1 MATKIGQELTALS
14 FLQGQTRLADGN
26 LGFDTATL
34 DGFVK
39 RAEAYERE
47 LKRVFGSIVTTVSEI
62 DKLTGQMKRTSFIPK
77 EYEQQALG
85 VIKAVQDQRST
96 WAQDS
101 SFMYTATN
109 KAHILETTREIKG
122 AKAQQ
127 FAKEELLAVG
137 GRLQHT
143 AGTSNKDMMT
153 SFIPVLDSDLSN
165 MSKTDVAKY
174 IRGLTPHSNSA
185 SLAEAKDR
193 SIKENAN
200 KIAEQEKQER
210 ELKRNQEKQE
220 REHESQ
226 LEQNYR
232 RKKAVDKENANKTA
246 EQEREFKRSQKE
258 KEKEQR
264 EEEKE
269 KAQQR
274 KALFSSLGKIGT
286 TIAVLTDITRRILTS
301 VLSFGSTVSKEGVQA
316 HTLETSYQTQRAMA
330 YFDRA
335 VGLGAGTSL
344 QAQEDLRAKFGN
356 TAKLDTE
363 ALKWLAMVMGDEV
376 STMVMSGL
384 GGENPAKLMERILDD
399 FYKRQQEGK
408 DQYGNVVG
416 QDKARR
422 ALVTLL
428 ESVSPSIARVFERMV
443 EEQSNG
449 LNAGMIKNYA
459 GFQSLY
465 LPSSGGLTGNDWDM
479 ISLLGKEVDELR
491 AKFKN
496 LGDTLKG
503 SFMLSLQGVI
513 NWANGLHIGQTATEA
528 FEEEV
533 SDSRWLINKQA
544 QLKGRIGIYKK
555 SLNKYFGD
563 NDIYDVIEK
572 SGYTISDIMTP
583 EEKQAILNAKNTM
596 KAIFNNPEAYNDLE
610 LYLGAEKQYRDITT
624 DIDKGKSANK
634 TKYSD
639 TGLIKEASSEGSKYL
654 DPIGFSIPS
663 EFTLSENDF
672 IGKTWSTIQGSG
684 FTYNDVAPEKRAYLV
699 NAGLEYIKYM
709 LALDKA
715 NKNPKKN
722 PRWQA
727 FSASLSAL
735 GLSEEDVTKLMTN
748 PTGDNLAKLME
759 IYTKILSPN
768 SKYSVRAGGIGA
780 SKKGVEWATKFLT
793 ESSDEFG
800 LNRQEWR
807 EIYEEKKKARL
818 QASSNN
824 YADKVSG
831 YAYEYRKGA
840 SGQLEMIVR
849 VVDINGKELDNFKYT
864 VDGVTLDRNFKET
877 VDGSFQKLSN

>member
-14 FLQGQTRLADGN
+14 FLQEQTRLADGS

-109 KAHILETTREIKG
+109 KAHFLETTREIKG

-127 FAKEELLAVG
+127 YAKEELLAVG

-165 MSKTDVAKY
+165 MSKTDIAKY

-185 SLAEAKDR
+185 SIAEAKDR
-193 SIKENAN
+193 SIKE
-200 KIAEQEKQER
+200 
-210 ELKRNQEKQE
+210 
-220 REHESQ
+220 HEAQ

-479 ISLLGKEVDELR
+479 ISLLGKETDELR

-503 SFMLSLQGVI
+503 SFMLALQGVI
-513 NWANGLHIGQTATEA
+513 GWLNGRNIGQTSTES
-528 FEEEV
+528 FESAK
-533 SDSRWLINKQA
+533 SDSEFLRERQA
-544 QLKGRIGIYKK
+544 KLKGRRDVFKK
-555 SLNKYFGD
+555 SLSKYFGD
-563 NDIYDVIEK
+563 RDIYDVIK
-572 SGYTISDIMTP
+572 RAGYEESTDLTP
-583 EEKQAILNAKNTM
+583 EQN
-596 KAIFNNPEAYNDLE
+596 KAIREAKAIMQSVFQDTDAYNDLE
-610 LYLGAEKQYRDITT
+610 LYLGTEKQIADITT
-624 DIDKGKSANK
+624 DINKGKSADK
-634 TKYSD
+634 AKYSD
-639 TGLIKEASSEGSKYL
+639 IGLIQTASKEGSTYL
-654 DPIGFSIPS
+654 DILGYSRPS
-663 EFTLSENDF
+663 EFKFAENDF
-672 IGKTWSTIQGSG
+672 RGKTWFSLQESG
-684 FTYNDVAPEKRAYLV
+684 FRFEDIVPERQAYVA
-699 NAGLEYIKYM
+699 NAGLEYIKNM
-709 LALDKA
+709 LSLDKD

-727 FSASLSAL
+727 FASALSAL
-735 GLSEEDVTKLMTN
+735 GLSEEDVMRLMTD
-748 PTGDNLAKLME
+748 PTGANLSKLME
-759 IYTKILSPN
+759 IYTKIISPN
-768 SKYSVRAGGIGA
+768 STRKVKYGGIGA
-780 SKKGVEWATKFLT
+780 DTKGREWAVSFLANG
-793 ESSDEFG
+793 SDSFG
-800 LNRQEWR
+800 LNNEEWLN
-807 EIYEEKKKARL
+807 IYEMQKKARL
-818 QASSNN
+818 QASNENFASKIGGFN
-824 YADKVSG
+824 
-831 YAYEYRKGA
+831 YEYRKGA
-840 SGQLEMIVR
+840 TGQIEMIVR
-849 VVDINGKELDNFKYT
+849 VVDNNGKELSNYKYQVAGTLEQDFKQ
-864 VDGVTLDRNFKET
+864 T

>member
-14 FLQGQTRLADGN
+14 FLQKQTGLADGS

-101 SFMYTATN
+101 SFMYTVTN
-109 KAHILETTREIKG
+109 KAHLLETTREIKG

-127 FAKEELLAVG
+127 YAKEELLAVG

-143 AGTSNKDMMT
+143 AGTANKDMMT

-185 SLAEAKDR
+185 SVAEAKDR
-193 SIKENAN
+193 S
-200 KIAEQEKQER
+200 
-210 ELKRNQEKQE
+210 LK
-220 REHESQ
+220 EHEAQ

-258 KEKEQR
+258 REKEQR
-264 EEEKE
+264 EEDKE

-274 KALFSSLGKIGT
+274 KALFSTLGKIGT

-316 HTLETSYQTQRAMA
+316 HTLETNYQTQRAMA

-335 VGLGAGTSL
+335 VGLRAGTSL

-449 LNAGMIKNYA
+449 LNAGTIKSYA

-465 LPSSGGLTGNDWDM
+465 IPASGGLTGNDWDM
-479 ISLLGKEVDELR
+479 ISLLGKETDELR

-496 LGDTLKG
+496 LGETIKG
-503 SFMLSLQGVI
+503 SFMLALQGVI
-513 NWANGLHIGQTATEA
+513 SWAKGLHIEQTATEA

-544 QLKGRIGIYKK
+544 QLKGRVGSYKK

-563 NDIYDVIEK
+563 NDIYDVIKK
-572 SGYTISDIMTP
+572 SGYIISDIMTP
-583 EEKQAILNAKNTM
+583 EEKQAILNAKNIM

-624 DIDKGKSANK
+624 DINKGKSADK
-634 TKYSD
+634 AKYSD
-639 TGLIKEASSEGSKYL
+639 TGLVKEASSEGSKYL

-663 EFTLSENDF
+663 EFTVSENDF
-672 IGKTWSTIQGSG
+672 IGKTWSTIQRSG
-684 FTYNDVAPEKRAYLV
+684 YTYNDIVPEKRAYV
-699 NAGLEYIKYM
+699 ANAGLEYIKYM
-709 LALDKA
+709 LSLDEA

-735 GLSEEDVTKLMTN
+735 GLSEEDVTKLMAN

-759 IYTKILSPN
+759 IYTKIISPN
-768 SKYSVRAGGIGA
+768 SKDSVRAGGIGA
-780 SKKGVEWATKFLT
+780 SKKGVEWAMEFLT

-807 EIYEEKKKARL
+807 EIYEAKKKARL
-818 QASSNN
+818 QASNENFASKIGGFN
-824 YADKVSG
+824 
-831 YAYEYRKGA
+831 YEYRKGA
-840 SGQLEMIVR
+840 VGQIEMIVR
-849 VVDINGKELDNFKYT
+849 VVDNNGKELSNYKYQVAGTLEQDFKQ
-864 VDGVTLDRNFKET
+864 T

>member
-14 FLQGQTRLADGN
+14 FLQKQTGLADGS

-109 KAHILETTREIKG
+109 KAHLLETTREIKG

-127 FAKEELLAVG
+127 YAKEELLAVG

-143 AGTSNKDMMT
+143 AGTANKDMMT

-185 SLAEAKDR
+185 SVAEAKDR
-193 SIKENAN
+193 S
-200 KIAEQEKQER
+200 
-210 ELKRNQEKQE
+210 LK
-220 REHESQ
+220 EHEAQ

-258 KEKEQR
+258 REKEQR
-264 EEEKE
+264 EEDKE

-274 KALFSSLGKIGT
+274 KALFSTLGKIGT

-316 HTLETSYQTQRAMA
+316 HTLETNYQTQRAMA

-344 QAQEDLRAKFGN
+344 QAQEDLKAKFGN

-449 LNAGMIKNYA
+449 LNAGTIKNYA

-465 LPSSGGLTGNDWDM
+465 LPASGGLTGNDWDM
-479 ISLLGKEVDELR
+479 ISLLGKETDELR

-496 LGDTLKG
+496 LGETIKG
-503 SFMLSLQGVI
+503 SFMLALQGVI
-513 NWANGLHIGQTATEA
+513 GWANGL
-528 FEEEV
+528 
-533 SDSRWLINKQA
+533 DINKTSTESFESAKSDDEFLRERQA
-544 QLKGRIGIYKK
+544 KLKGRRDVFKK
-555 SLNKYFGD
+555 SLSKYFGD
-563 NDIYDVIEK
+563 RDIYDVIK
-572 SGYTISDIMTP
+572 RAGYEESSDLTP
-583 EEKQAILNAKNTM
+583 EQN
-596 KAIFNNPEAYNDLE
+596 KAIREAKAIMQSVFQDTDAYNDLE
-610 LYLGAEKQYRDITT
+610 LYLGTEKQIADITT
-624 DIDKGKSANK
+624 DINKGKSADK
-634 TKYSD
+634 AKYSD
-639 TGLIKEASSEGSKYL
+639 TGLIQTASKEGSTYL
-654 DPIGFSIPS
+654 DILGYSRPS
-663 EFTLSENDF
+663 EFKFAENDF
-672 IGKTWSTIQGSG
+672 RGKTWFSLQESG
-684 FTYNDVAPEKRAYLV
+684 FRFEDIVPERQAYVA
-699 NAGLEYIKYM
+699 NAGLEYIKSM
-709 LALDKA
+709 LSLDKD

-727 FSASLSAL
+727 FASALSAL
-735 GLSEEDVTKLMTN
+735 GLSEEDVMRLITD
-748 PTGDNLAKLME
+748 PTGANLSKIME
-759 IYTKILSPN
+759 IYTKIISPN
-768 SKYSVRAGGIGA
+768 STRKVKYGGIGA
-780 SKKGVEWATKFLT
+780 DTKGREWAVSFLANG
-793 ESSDEFG
+793 SDSFG
-800 LNRQEWR
+800 LNNEEWLN
-807 EIYEEKKKARL
+807 IYEMQKKARL
-818 QASSNN
+818 QASNENFASKIGGFN
-824 YADKVSG
+824 
-831 YAYEYRKGA
+831 YEYRKGA
-840 SGQLEMIVR
+840 TGQIEMIVR
-849 VVDINGKELDNFKYT
+849 VVDNNGKELSNYKYQVAGTLEQDFKQ
-864 VDGVTLDRNFKET
+864 T

>member
-14 FLQGQTRLADGN
+14 FLQGQTRLADGS

-109 KAHILETTREIKG
+109 KAHFLETTREIRG

-127 FAKEELLAVG
+127 YAKEELLAVG

-165 MSKTDVAKY
+165 MSKTDVTKY

-185 SLAEAKDR
+185 SRAEGKAR
-193 SIKENAN
+193 GIKEYEA
-200 KIAEQEKQER
+200 
-210 ELKRNQEKQE
+210 
-220 REHESQ
+220 Q

-316 HTLETSYQTQRAMA
+316 HTLETSYQTQRATA

-449 LNAGMIKNYA
+449 LNAGTIKNYA

-479 ISLLGKEVDELR
+479 ISLLGKETDELR

-503 SFMLSLQGVI
+503 SFMLALQGVI
-513 NWANGLHIGQTATEA
+513 DWLNGRNIGQTSTES
-528 FEEEV
+528 FESAK
-533 SDSRWLINKQA
+533 SDSEFLRERQA
-544 QLKGRIGIYKK
+544 KLKGRRDVFKK
-555 SLNKYFGD
+555 SLSKYFGD
-563 NDIYDVIEK
+563 RDIYDVIK
-572 SGYTISDIMTP
+572 RAGYEESTDLTP
-583 EEKQAILNAKNTM
+583 EQN
-596 KAIFNNPEAYNDLE
+596 KAIREAKAIMQSVFQDTDAYNDLE
-610 LYLGAEKQYRDITT
+610 LYLGTEKQIADITT
-624 DIDKGKSANK
+624 DINKGKSADK
-634 TKYSD
+634 AKYSD
-639 TGLIKEASSEGSKYL
+639 IGLIQTASKEGSTYL
-654 DPIGFSIPS
+654 DILGYSRPS
-663 EFTLSENDF
+663 EFKFAENDF
-672 IGKTWSTIQGSG
+672 RGKTWFSLQESG
-684 FTYNDVAPEKRAYLV
+684 FRFEDIVPERQAYVA
-699 NAGLEYIKYM
+699 NAGLEYIKNM
-709 LALDKA
+709 LSLDKD

-727 FSASLSAL
+727 FASTLSAL
-735 GLSEEDVTKLMTN
+735 GLSEEDVMRLMTD
-748 PTGDNLAKLME
+748 PTGANLSKLME
-759 IYTKILSPN
+759 IYTKIISPN
-768 SKYSVRAGGIGA
+768 STRKVKYGGIGA
-780 SKKGVEWATKFLT
+780 DTKGREWAVSFLANG
-793 ESSDEFG
+793 SDSFG
-800 LNRQEWR
+800 LNNEEWLN
-807 EIYEEKKKARL
+807 IYEMQKKARL
-818 QASSNN
+818 QASNENFASKIGGFN
-824 YADKVSG
+824 
-831 YAYEYRKGA
+831 YEYRKGA
-840 SGQLEMIVR
+840 TGQIEMIVR
-849 VVDINGKELDNFKYT
+849 VVDNNGKELSNYKYQVAGTLEQDFKQ
-864 VDGVTLDRNFKET
+864 T

>member
-165 MSKTDVAKY
+165 MSKTDIAKY

-185 SLAEAKDR
+185 SIAEAKDR

-449 LNAGMIKNYA
+449 LNAGTIKNYA

-503 SFMLSLQGVI
+503 SFMLALQGVI
-513 NWANGLHIGQTATEA
+513 GWLNGRNIGQTSTES
-528 FEEEV
+528 FESAK
-533 SDSRWLINKQA
+533 SDSEFLRERQA
-544 QLKGRIGIYKK
+544 KLKGRRDVFKK
-555 SLNKYFGD
+555 SLSKYFGD
-563 NDIYDVIEK
+563 RDIYDVIK
-572 SGYTISDIMTP
+572 RAGYEESTDLTP
-583 EEKQAILNAKNTM
+583 EQNKDIREAKATM
-596 KAIFNNPEAYNDLE
+596 QSVFQDTDAYNDLE
-610 LYLGAEKQYRDITT
+610 LYLGTEKQIADITT
-624 DIDKGKSANK
+624 DINKGKSADK
-634 TKYSD
+634 AKYSD
-639 TGLIKEASSEGSKYL
+639 IGLIQTASKEGSTYL
-654 DPIGFSIPS
+654 DILGYSRPS
-663 EFTLSENDF
+663 EFKFAENDF
-672 IGKTWSTIQGSG
+672 RGKTWFSLQESG
-684 FTYNDVAPEKRAYLV
+684 FRFEDIVPERQAYVA
-699 NAGLEYIKYM
+699 NAGLEYIKNM
-709 LALDKA
+709 LSLDKD

-727 FSASLSAL
+727 FASALSAL
-735 GLSEEDVTKLMTN
+735 GLSEEDVMRLMTD
-748 PTGDNLAKLME
+748 PTGANLSKLME
-759 IYTKILSPN
+759 IYTKIISPN
-768 SKYSVRAGGIGA
+768 STRKVKYGGIGA
-780 SKKGVEWATKFLT
+780 DTKGREWAVSFLANG
-793 ESSDEFG
+793 SDSFG
-800 LNRQEWR
+800 LNNEEWLN
-807 EIYEEKKKARL
+807 IYEMQKKARL
-818 QASSNN
+818 QASNENFASKIGGFN
-824 YADKVSG
+824 
-831 YAYEYRKGA
+831 YEYRKGA
-840 SGQLEMIVR
+840 TGQIEMIVR
-849 VVDINGKELDNFKYT
+849 VVDNNGKELSNYKYQVAGTLEQDFKQ
-864 VDGVTLDRNFKET
+864 T